1 MDYETGKAL
10 ETINEKLD
18 LLLQKAYP
26 EEIEKQNE
34 EEKKKIKSEIRKS

>member
-26 EEIEKQNE
+26 EEFTRQNE
-34 EEKKKIKSEIRKS
+34 EEKKKLEPAPRRR